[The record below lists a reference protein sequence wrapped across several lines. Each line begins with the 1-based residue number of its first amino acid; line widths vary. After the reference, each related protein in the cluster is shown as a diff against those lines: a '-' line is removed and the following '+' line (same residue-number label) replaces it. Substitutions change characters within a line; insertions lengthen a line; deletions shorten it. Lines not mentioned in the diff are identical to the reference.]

1 MNEKE
6 IAELRRRYRPDRSN
20 IGRIYGCFVNQ
31 KKEIISEFEQ
41 SLGTMSEDDA
51 AAMLGI
57 LKKTLSGTQ
66 GRNLHEIEFS
76 TAAVNESEDYAL
88 IARLRDTKLSDGE
101 ARGALYNKIAASL
114 ELEEN
119 YAVLLAHDVY
129 DVFDYA
135 ADGELESESA
145 KSFSYI
151 VCAVCPMKEAKPT
164 MSYCMPSKCFRSV
177 SADSTVSRPET
188 GFVFPAFDDRSANIY
203 KTLFYTRSTE
213 KSYDAL
219 TNALFCTALPM
230 PAAEQKHTFAEIL
243 EESVAEE
250 CSLRVVRSVCAQ
262 IDHKIEEHKNEK
274 NEEMCLIDKSEAGEM
289 LRYCGVD
296 EEKIERFEEKFDESF
311 GADAKVPTAN
321 LSAKKKMELV
331 TPEVRIKV
339 EAGSTDVVESR
350 IIDGTKYI
358 LIRADNGAV
367 VNGINVKF

>member
-219 TNALFCTALPM
+219 TNVLFCTALPM

-339 EAGSTDVVESR
+339 EAGSADVVESR

>member
-88 IARLRDTKLSDGE
+88 IARLRDTKLSDGA

-339 EAGSTDVVESR
+339 EAGSTDMVESR

>member
-6 IAELRRRYRPDRSN
+6 IAELRRRYRHDRSN
-20 IGRIYGCFVNQ
+20 IGRIYGCFVNG

-51 AAMLGI
+51 SAMLSV

-76 TAAVNESEDYAL
+76 TAAVSGSEDYAL
-88 IARLRDTKLSDGE
+88 IAKLRDSKLSDKE
-101 ARGALYNKIAASL
+101 ARGELYNKIAASL

-135 ADGELESESA
+135 SDGEMSDESTN
-145 KSFSYI
+145 SFSYI
-151 VCAVCPMKEAKPT
+151 VCAICPMKASKPT
-164 MSYCMPSKCFRSV
+164 MGYYMPSKCFRSV
-177 SADSTVSRPET
+177 SADSTLTRPET
-188 GFVFPAFDDRSANIY
+188 GFIFPAFDDRSANIY
-203 KTLFYTRSTE
+203 KTLYYTRNAAN
-213 KSYDAL
+213 SYEAL
-219 TNALFCTALPM
+219 ALSLFGATLPM

-274 NEEMCLIDKSEAGEM
+274 NEEICLIDKSEAGEM
-289 LRYCGVD
+289 LRYCGV
-296 EEKIERFEEKFDESF
+296 EEDKIERFEAKFDESF
-311 GADAKVPTAN
+311 GADAKVPTSN
-321 LSAKKKMELV
+321 LSAKKKMELT
-331 TPEVRIKV
+331 TPEVKIKV
-339 EAGSTDVVESR
+339 EAGNADVVEAR
-350 IIDGTKYI
+350 IIDGVKYI
-358 LIRADNGAV
+358 LIRAENGAT